1 METAATAPR
10 LRATS
15 ARAHLSRIA
24 AGIDGLPEGMDAATL
39 AGTLADVVGADLMLV
54 GVLSDPLILPP
65 GAVNWR
71 ELRTEAQATL
81 HRARGELASHART
94 TLETDFSVPRALHRV
109 VHRHHR
115 DLLVL
120 GSSRRGPQGRVRIGT
135 RTRQLLGWFEYPLAI
150 APRGFSKHGRVRFAR
165 IGVGYDAGP
174 EAQAALELA
183 AYLALAAGAELEIDA
198 VVNDQPPPLGW
209 SRFAR
214 GGADHSRWEDAVLAE
229 LEKRRAEAE
238 AAAKATG
245 AATQVEVKR
254 GRPADVLLEL
264 SESVDLLV
272 IGSRRWGPV
281 SRLLL
286 GSTGEALLHDAACP
300 VLVVPRPAA

>member
-1 METAATAPR
+1 METTTPNPA
-10 LRATS
+10 LS
-15 ARAHLSRIA
+15 ARSAHADVSRIA
-24 AGIDGLPEGMDAATL
+24 AGVDGQPEGMDAARL
-39 AGTLADVVGADLMLV
+39 AGALADVVGADLMLV

-65 GAVNWR
+65 GASNWA
-71 ELRTEAQATL
+71 ELRAEAQATL
-81 HRARGELASHART
+81 HRARGEVAPNART
-94 TLETDFSVPRALHRV
+94 DLETDFSAPRALHRV

-115 DLLVL
+115 DLLVM
-120 GSSRRGPQGRVRIGT
+120 GSSRRGPEGRVRIGT

-150 APRGFSKHGRVRFAR
+150 APRGFSQRDRVGFAR

-174 EAQAALELA
+174 EARAALELA
-183 AYLALAAGAELEIDA
+183 AYFARAAGAELQIDA
-198 VVNDQPPPLGW
+198 VVNDRPPPLGW

-214 GGADHSRWEDAVLAE
+214 GGADHPRWEDAVLAE
-229 LEKRRAEAE
+229 LEKRRADAE
-238 AAAKATG
+238 EAAKATG
-245 AATQVEVKR
+245 ASARVEVKR
-254 GRPADVLLEL
+254 GRPAEVLLEL
-264 SESVDLLV
+264 SESVDLMV